1 MAVADLPPEVCEE
14 FAMTTR
20 PVGSSETVTATRP
33 PSSRVDRV
41 IRVGCVAAV
50 AAGVLMV
57 VQGVW
62 EEVIPGI
69 QIGAGWSALH
79 TSWLALM
86 FLANLGL
93 VALQR
98 PALDRFGRFAAALV
112 LVGAGAQT
120 IVALLETVSLVADPA
135 PRTGDPAPPV
145 LAAILTVYALYVV
158 GGLLFNVAT
167 FRARVLPRLAV
178 VAVLVAMLLKM
189 FASGVI
195 PATLALGGVAFAG
208 LGVTAIRAYR
218 NRLSS

>member
-57 VQGVW
+57 VHDVW
-62 EEVIPGI
+62 DEVIPGI

-79 TSWLALM
+79 TAWLALM
-86 FLANLGL
+86 FVAFLGL

-98 PALDRFGRFAAALV
+98 PALDRFGRFAAGAV
-112 LVGAGAQT
+112 LVGSGAQT
-120 IVALLETVSLVADPA
+120 IGAVVETVSLVADPA
-135 PRTGDPAPPV
+135 PRTGDPAAP
-145 LAAILTVYALYVV
+145 ILVVILIVFALYVV
-158 GGLLFNVAT
+158 GMLLFAVAT
-167 FRARVLPRLAV
+167 IRARVLPRLAG
-178 VAVLVAMLLKM
+178 VALLVAIFLKM
-189 FASGVI
+189 FASDLFPG
-195 PATLALGGVAFAG
+195 TLALLGVAIAG
-208 LGVTAIRAYR
+208 LGMTGMRAYR
-218 NRLSS
+218 NRR